1 MSDSMSE
8 FKNINTE
15 SDFENRVGLVVW
27 LKSKR
32 NVKRLM
38 NFGILH
44 YVSHKMNY
52 ALIYVDKNNV
62 DRTIDKLMNES
73 YIKSVEK
80 SNLRDLPITFD
91 EVLINMQA
99 EIDEQKQKEEI
110 ETFSKGFRSNEM
122 DF

>member
-1 MSDSMSE
+1 MSE